1 MNLQEILTNE
11 MQPLIIAEIAQNHDG
26 SLGMAHSYIDACAD
40 IGVHAIKFQTHI
52 ASEESSFDDEFRVNF
67 SYQDKNRYEYWKRM
81 EFTKKQW
88 LELKNHADQRNIIF
102 LSTPFSL
109 AAIKLLNEIGIEG
122 WKIGSGDTSKD
133 GILTNILQT
142 KLPLILSTGM
152 SRWSE
157 IDSLVNILKDQ
168 GTNFCLMQCT
178 SKYPTS
184 LEDVGINIL
193 SDLKRKYSCRV
204 GLSDHSGSISPSL
217 FAIAQGFNVIEIHAT
232 FDRRM
237 FGPDIKSSLTLDEIQ
252 NIVNFAKDIHTMS
265 TNPVKK
271 DKIADELSEQK
282 KLFGR
287 SLTYNKDFFEGHIL
301 RREDLSLKKP
311 GTGIPIED
319 ISNFLGKKL
328 NKNVKMNRLLKKTE
342 IEW

>member
-11 MQPLIIAEIAQNHDG
+11 MQSLIIAEIAQNHDG

-52 ASEESSFDDEFRVNF
+52 ASEESSFDDKFRINF
-67 SYQDKNRYEYWKRM
+67 SYEDDTRYEYWKRM
-81 EFTKKQW
+81 EFTKEQW

-133 GILTNILQT
+133 GILTNVLQT

-157 IDSLVNILKDQ
+157 IDNLVSILKNK

-184 LEDVGINIL
+184 LEEVGINIL
-193 SDLKRKYSCRV
+193 SDYKRKYSCRV

-217 FAIAQGFNVIEIHAT
+217 YAIAQGFNVIEIHAT

-237 FGPDIKSSLTLDEIQ
+237 FGPDIKSSLNLNEIQ
-252 NIVNFAKDIHTMS
+252 DIVNFAKDIYTMKA
-265 TNPVKK
+265 NPVDK
-271 DKIADELSEQK
+271 DKIADGLNKQK
-282 KLFGR
+282 ELFGR
-287 SLTYNKDFFEGHIL
+287 SLTYNQDFCKGHIL
-301 RREDLSLKKP
+301 KREDLSLRKP
-311 GTGIPIED
+311 GTGIPMEE
-319 ISNFLGKKL
+319 ISKFLGKKL
-328 NKNVKMNRLLKKTE
+328 NKNVKINRLMKKTE
-342 IEW
+342 FEW

>member
-1 MNLQEILTNE
+1 MNLGKILTNE
-11 MQPLIIAEIAQNHDG
+11 SQSLIIAEIGQNHDG

-40 IGVHAIKFQTHI
+40 IGVNAIKFQTHI
-52 ASEESSFDDEFRVNF
+52 ASEESSVEDQFRINF
-67 SYQDKNRYEYWKRM
+67 SYEDDSRYDYWKRM
-81 EFTKKQW
+81 EFSKEQW
-88 LELKNHADQRNIIF
+88 IELKNHAEQRNIIF

-109 AAIKLLNEIGIEG
+109 AAVKMLIEIGIEG
-122 WKIGSGDTSKD
+122 WKIGSGDTSED
-133 GILTNILQT
+133 GILSNVIET

-157 IDSLVNILKDQ
+157 IDNLVNNLKNK
-168 GTNFCLMQCT
+168 GANFCLMQCT

-184 LEDVGINIL
+184 LEEVGINIL

-237 FGPDIKSSLTLDEIQ
+237 FGPDIKSSLTIDEIQ
-252 NIVNFAKDIHTMS
+252 NIVNFAEDINTMNE
-265 TNPVKK
+265 NPVEK
-271 DKIADELSEQK
+271 DKIADELSKQR

-287 SLTYNKDFFEGHIL
+287 SLTYNQNFLKGHIL
-301 RREDLSLKKP
+301 KREDLSLKKP
-311 GTGIPIED
+311 GTGIPMRDIEH
-319 ISNFLGKKL
+319 FLGKKL
-328 NKNVKMNRLLKKTE
+328 NKNVKINRLLKKTE